1 MATLIIGSTTLAT
14 DLVMAFE
21 YGDPDYVWLVTED
34 KPGRGEWIVYGDRP
48 EPTALVTMFQRHAVD
63 IVINAAEP
71 YAEDVSSAVTAA
83 CEVAGLPLLR
93 AVPPP
98 FDDVAG
104 SLRWRWA
111 ASFDAAGREASRHPG
126 DVMIAL
132 EPLHLAERLGDLGG
146 RSAISH
152 RRRTSMDPR
161 LPGWV
166 REPDTIRNG
175 LRGAISV
182 MGAGN
187 VRLLVAADSGDTGVR
202 NFLEAADHLGIEV
215 IIVPRPELSSG
226 PQQRNEPARPVVTDA
241 FSALAWLSD
250 VRRRSAQGRS

>member
-1 MATLIIGSTTLAT
+1 MATLIIGSTTLVT

-21 YGDPDYVWLVTED
+21 YGDPDYVRLVTED
-34 KPGRGEWIVYGDRP
+34 KPGRGEGIVYDAHP
-48 EPTALVTMFQRHAVD
+48 EPTALVTMFQRYAVD
-63 IVINAAEP
+63 MVINAAEP
-71 YAEDVSSAVTAA
+71 YAEDMSAAVAAA
-83 CEVAGLPLLR
+83 CDVAGLPLLR

-104 SLRWRWA
+104 SPRWRWV
-111 ASFDAAGREASRHPG
+111 ASFDAAVREASRHPG

-132 EPLHLAERLGDLGG
+132 EPLHLTARLGDLGG

-152 RRRTSMDPR
+152 RRRTSMDPQ

-166 REPDTIRNG
+166 RQPDATRYG

-215 IIVPRPELSSG
+215 IIVRRPELSSG
-226 PQQRNEPARPVVTDA
+226 LHRRSGPAGPVVTDA
-241 FSALAWLSD
+241 LSALAWLSD
-250 VRRRSAQGRS
+250 VRRRSAQRRC